1 MSENSGGSAEL
12 VSEELS
18 VFPFG
23 DRAHEDRET
32 SVQKLKPV
40 DDSGS
45 QHCAVAGYK
54 KYLINFINRDLTTR
68 DIKDVDLVKTSE
80 AQA

>member
-12 VSEELS
+12 VSEERS
-18 VFPFG
+18 VFPFE
-23 DRAHEDRET
+23 DRARGDRET

-45 QHCAVAGYK
+45 QHCVVAGYK
-54 KYLINFINRDLTTR
+54 KY
-68 DIKDVDLVKTSE
+68 
-80 AQA
+80 